1 MRRSTLATALVAL
14 FVASYFGTPAAVKT
28 GGFVETDL
36 IANKTPLTDKNGHVH
51 MVPAAQVDPHLLNP
65 WGLTSR
71 PSTPAQ
77 PVGSPFWVSDNGAG
91 LATLYNVSGNTP
103 NSVSINPL
111 VVSIPAPG
119 TKDVGNSGTP
129 TGAVFNIDSG
139 GFKIAGV
146 DKNGVATSASAVF
159 LFVTEDGTIV
169 GWNPGVGSSASS
181 FNASGTSTQG
191 IIAVDNSHVTFPQR
205 PGAVYKGLA
214 IATNPGGKTLL
225 YVTNFREGRV
235 EVYDDNF
242 AGVTFFTDPNL
253 PPSYAP
259 FNIALIGSELFVTF
273 AVQDAAMHD
282 DVAGQ
287 GHGIVDRFDLDGQ
300 IPRRFA
306 DHGQLNSPWGMAI
319 APANFGDLGGS
330 LWIGNFGDGNINA
343 FDLGSGKSLGQVR
356 DTKGKTIVIDGLWS
370 LQVGNGGNGGRTDT
384 LYFTAGPN
392 GEADGLFGSLTP
404 EAASASATVGQ

>member
-1 MRRSTLATALVAL
+1 MRRSTVATVLVAV
-14 FVASYFGTPAAVKT
+14 FVSYLGTPAAVRTKT

-36 IANKTPLTDKNGHVH
+36 VVNKSPLTDKNGHVH
-51 MVPAAQVDPHLLNP
+51 MVPATQVDAHLQNP

-71 PSTPAQ
+71 PGSPTQA
-77 PVGSPFWVSDNGAG
+77 GSPFWVSDNNAG
-91 LATLYNVSGNTP
+91 VATLYNVPGNQ

-119 TKDVGNSGTP
+119 TQNAGNGGTP

-159 LFVTEDGTIV
+159 LFATEDGTIV
-169 GWNPGVGSSASS
+169 GWNPGVGSSTSS
-181 FNASGTSTQG
+181 FNANGTSTQG

-214 IATNPGGKTLL
+214 IATDPTGHTQL
-225 YVTNFREGRV
+225 YATNFREGRV
-235 EVYDDNF
+235 EVYDPNF
-242 AGVTFFTDPNL
+242 ATGSFFTDPNL

-287 GHGIVDRFDLDGQ
+287 GHGIVDRFDLGGQ
-300 IPRRFA
+300 FPRRFA
-306 DHGQLNSPWGMAI
+306 DHGQLNSPWGMAV

-343 FDLGSGKSLGQVR
+343 FDLVSGKSLGQVR
-356 DTKGKTIVIDGLWS
+356 DTNAKPIVIDGLWS

-392 GEADGLFGSLTP
+392 DEKDGLFGSLSP
-404 EAASASATVGQ
+404 H